1 MLRWRVPLPR
11 GSRCW
16 WRLRRDARLPACSDA
31 AQTLPEPP
39 RDETPSS
46 SSEASEP
53 PIPEDPRLEEIRS
66 ELLDSPTML
75 EQWCCP
81 ARSPPHSWS
90 ACSSRGTSTGTYARA
105 CSAGSCTTRTGSW
118 GTGRSMRCSKRCCAS
133 PSGGTRSSAASWTP
147 PWSPTSSRG
156 PTTDSAAPMPTCDWV

>member
-11 GSRCW
+11 GGRCW
-16 WRLRRDARLPACSDA
+16 WRLRRGARLPACSDA
-31 AQTLPEPP
+31 AQTLPEPPQSLPEPP

-75 EQWCCP
+75 EQLVLSSSESFAFVVRLLVEGDEHRHIRQSVLGRFMHR
-81 ARSPPHSWS
+81 ARRIMGNKQEHAVFQALLRFSQWRQEVL
-90 ACSSRGTSTGTYARA
+90 SRIVD
-105 CSAGSCTTRTGSW
+105 
-118 GTGRSMRCSKRCCAS
+118 
-133 PSGGTRSSAASWTP
+133 AA
-147 PWSPTSSRG
+147 WSPTSS
-156 PTTDSAAPMPTCDWV
+156 